1 MIKWFRKRPDAQ
13 SMGRDPVLGA
23 RVVLV
28 VDDSATEVH
37 FLKKLLIREGYRV
50 EVASNGREGLEKA
63 KALQPDLIIMDIVMP
78 EMDGFQATRK
88 LHNDEMTQDIPI
100 IVVTSKDQEIDRA
113 WGLRQGARAFLV
125 KPVVA
130 KEFLATVRSMLRD

>member
-1 MIKWFRKRPDAQ
+1 M
-13 SMGRDPVLGA
+13 LGA